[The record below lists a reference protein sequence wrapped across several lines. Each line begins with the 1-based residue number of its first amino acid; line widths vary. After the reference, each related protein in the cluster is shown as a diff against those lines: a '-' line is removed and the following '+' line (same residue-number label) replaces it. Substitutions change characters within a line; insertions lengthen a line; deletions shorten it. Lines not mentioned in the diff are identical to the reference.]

1 MKKFLGAIGTVL
13 FVAVVVLPVV
23 WIFLTSV
30 KSNQDILNSP
40 WAFTVPPRWENFGR
54 AWVAQDLGLAFW
66 LSLMVVAG
74 TLIVLIPLSSLMA
87 HALARHRFR
96 GRGAIFALVAG
107 GMIFP
112 NLLAAVPLFLI
123 MARAGLDDSVP
134 GLILAYVAY
143 SLPFTVFVLHGFYS
157 ALPRELEEAAVI
169 DGAGPWQLFIKIM
182 EPLARPGL
190 WVVVIFNCIGLWNE
204 YNLAKLLL
212 LRSKTLPVGLAD
224 LISQQQYAG
233 DWGALFAGTTLVML
247 PVLAVYLA
255 LKDRVQQA
263 MLAGAIK

>member
-1 MKKFLGAIGTVL
+1 MKRLTGWTVTGL
-13 FVAVVVLPVV
+13 FVALVILPVAWV
-23 WIFLTSV
+23 FLTSL
-30 KSNQDILNSP
+30 KSNLAILYNP
-40 WAFTVPPRWENFGR
+40 WSLPDPPQWANFGR
-54 AWVAQDLGLAFW
+54 AWVTQDLGRAFG
-66 LSLMVVAG
+66 LSLAAVVG
-74 TLIVLIPLSSLMA
+74 TLMLLIPLASLMA
-87 HALARHRFR
+87 HTLARHRFK
-96 GRGAIFALVAG
+96 GSAVLFALVAG
-107 GMIFP
+107 GMVFP
-112 NLLAAVPLFLI
+112 NLLAAVPLFLL
-123 MARAGLDDSVP
+123 MAKVGLDDSMP
-134 GLILAYVAY
+134 GLILAYAAY

-157 ALPRELEEAAVI
+157 SLPQELEEAAVL
-169 DGAGPWQLFIKIM
+169 DGASPWQMFLRVM

-247 PVLAVYLA
+247 PVLAVYIA